1 MPKKSIK
8 EQILTDT
15 PVLGMIPTA
24 GPSAFAGL
32 GKLPRAKQVAL
43 DAFKKLIRR
52 KLTPTV
58 ASTEG
63 NEISLP
69 QVPPMP
75 LDLPTPL
82 QGAIAPRLR
91 PRRRIR

>member
-8 EQILTDT
+8 EQILTDK
-15 PVLGMIPTA
+15 PVLGMMPTA
-24 GPSAFAGL
+24 GPGAFAGL
-32 GKLPRAKQVAL
+32 GKLPRAKEVAL
-43 DAFKKLIRR
+43 DAFKKLIKR
-52 KLTPTV
+52 KLTPNV

-63 NEISLP
+63 DEIKLP

-75 LDLPTPL
+75 LNLPTPL
-82 QGAIAPRLR
+82 RGAIAPRLR